1 MMDKKV
7 LVLNLDHTPVAV
19 VNAQK
24 AIVLT
29 YLNKAMLLAPFDHL
43 SIRTV
48 DRTFHY
54 PAVIRLHEYKNIPY
68 QGAMLNR
75 HNIFK
80 RDQNECQYCG
90 AKKTLTIDHVI
101 PKSKGGQTN
110 WQNLITACH
119 RCNTEKGDRTP
130 DQAGLMLKYLPFR
143 PTLSYFLAEYAEK
156 NAVEWLPFLGV
167 NRAGKVEI

>member
-1 MMDKKV
+1 MEKKV

-24 AIVLT
+24 AVVLT
-29 YLNKAMLLAPFDHL
+29 FLDKAMLLARFDHL

-68 QGAMLNR
+68 QEALLNR

-101 PKSKGGQTN
+101 PKSKGGKP
-110 WQNLITACH
+110 I
-119 RCNTEKGDRTP
+119 GRTSS
-130 DQAGLMLKYLPFR
+130 LPVTDAIPKR
-143 PTLSYFLAEYAEK
+143 GTGHP
-156 NAVEWLPFLGV
+156 
-167 NRAGKVEI
+167 NRRDLY